1 MTIIRNIS
9 WADDLGFA
17 SLPQAPKRSR
27 RRDGAGDVIQAIVIG
42 LTLGVSIW
50 AVLIAVY
57 FYFRTFTG

>member
-17 SLPQAPKRSR
+17 SLPQARERRR
-27 RRDGAGDVIQAIVIG
+27 RRDGTGDVIQAIVIG

-50 AVLIAVY
+50 AVLIGIY
-57 FYFRTFTG
+57 FYFRTFIG